1 MKTPLLKNLK
11 LWILAGITGLS
22 FLSSLT
28 VSGNEDYYPC
38 YKEGTITWTGKEC
51 ICVQGYTGKCC
62 EVDQMTNESKAK
74 CSLQ

>member
-22 FLSSLT
+22 FLSSMT

-38 YKEGTITWTGKEC
+38 YKEGTITWTGPNDK
-51 ICVQGYTGKCC
+51 
-62 EVDQMTNESKAK
+62 
-74 CSLQ
+74 

>member
-22 FLSSLT
+22 FLSSMT

-38 YKEGTITWTGKEC
+38 YKGYDYLDRKGMYMCTGIYRK
-51 ICVQGYTGKCC
+51 
-62 EVDQMTNESKAK
+62 M
-74 CSLQ
+74 L

>member
-22 FLSSLT
+22 FLSSMT

-51 ICVQGYTGKCC
+51 ICVQG
-62 EVDQMTNESKAK
+62 
-74 CSLQ
+74 